1 MQGVFSMPE
10 WKRLP
15 ASAQA
20 TWLTMAT
27 YADPNKGNI
36 YFGGH
41 KKLAEA
47 MGKHV
52 TAVPRAIGTL
62 ITAGLLEVVHPGG
75 AFTRSKYRLVLPMPA
90 SDAKVQRG
98 VRENAE
104 TPLQNYSLKRKQKLT
119 EENLRDIVPQ
129 TPYTE
134 ENMRDTVPQTPY
146 AETEAS
152 PTAQPRTGEILRV
165 QGEQEYAIDSDPGD
179 PGESDS
185 EDPGSETARV
195 LVEAAPRQTLPRVVE
210 LAFDKHLEPLYVPPK
225 PPHNAETRKSEEEEE
240 AETEEAGERFL
251 DKEDWS

>member
-1 MQGVFSMPE
+1 MHGIAMQGVFSMPE

-27 YADPNKGNI
+27 YADPNKGNT

-75 AFTRSKYRLVLPMPA
+75 AFTRSEYRLVLPMPA

-104 TPLQNYSLKRKQKLT
+104 TPLQNYSLKRKLKLT
-119 EENLRDIVPQ
+119 EENLRD
-129 TPYTE
+129 
-134 ENMRDTVPQTPY
+134 NVPQTPY

-195 LVEAAPRQTLPRVVE
+195 LVETAPRQTLPRVVE
-210 LAFDKHLEPLYVPPK
+210 PPFDKHLEPLYVPPK
-225 PPHNAETRKSEEEEE
+225 PPHNAETRKSEEEDE